1 MSYQGAN
8 RSSGQRLALTHTG
21 TRGGPREG
29 SGRPRTV
36 VVDVARARLLQSQG
50 VEIKRICAML
60 GVSPR
65 TLFRRLAE

>member
-1 MSYQGAN
+1 MTPAS
-8 RSSGQRLALTHTG
+8 H
-21 TRGGPREG
+21 RGGAREG

-60 GVSPR
+60 GVSQR